1 MVGNLYK
8 NRLRV
13 KYFSV
18 RSWHKADLRQA
29 KSAMSEKRT
38 FLIELLGIL
47 LTMQCVDQLGKET
60 LILQNDIL
68 NLEAWIYT

>member
-1 MVGNLYK
+1 
-8 NRLRV
+8 
-13 KYFSV
+13 
-18 RSWHKADLRQA
+18 
-29 KSAMSEKRT
+29 MSEKRT

-68 NLEAWIYT
+68 KLEA